1 MHVPNND
8 IHAQSICGRLAD
20 KGSAFHSLFQVGCPW
35 LLEIGSGLEYTTQS
49 QALQLECTGFCRIFA
64 TELEDRRPKTVP
76 YLEEVV
82 E

>member
-1 MHVPNND
+1 MVTDSGQRTMDYPYKEGSRFSISVANILQSSQSRHFPIVWCVVY
-8 IHAQSICGRLAD
+8 IHFAACR
-20 KGSAFHSLFQVGCPW
+20 
-35 LLEIGSGLEYTTQS
+35 
-49 QALQLECTGFCRIFA
+49 GFCRIFA